1 MFLKCFRIT
10 RAIVTFPSTSIIKVY
25 LSYPTLA
32 CNVISDE
39 ENDEYEKEV
48 RMLFSNKQLP
58 SPLQA
63 NEDDVHCFQWWLK
76 IRKQYHLLFK
86 MVTSILSN
94 FNAIKEESNF
104 SIMNDVVD
112 KKCGRMN
119 MEMYS
124 GIQTTKYSL
133 EVNRS
138 ANQVSS

>member
-1 MFLKCFRIT
+1 M
-10 RAIVTFPSTSIIKVY
+10 V
-25 LSYPTLA
+25 

-39 ENDEYEKEV
+39 ENDEHEKEV
-48 RMLFSNKQLP
+48 RMFLSNKQLP
-58 SPLQA
+58 SPVQA

-76 IRKQYHLLFK
+76 ILKQYHLLFK

-94 FNAIKEESNF
+94 FNAIKEKSNF
-104 SIMNDVVD
+104 GIMNDVVD

-124 GIQTTKYSL
+124 GIQTIKYSL

>member
-1 MFLKCFRIT
+1 M
-10 RAIVTFPSTSIIKVY
+10 V
-25 LSYPTLA
+25 

-39 ENDEYEKEV
+39 ENDEHEKEV
-48 RMLFSNKQLP
+48 RMFLSNKQLP
-58 SPLQA
+58 SPVQA

-76 IRKQYHLLFK
+76 ILKQYHLLFK

-104 SIMNDVVD
+104 GIMNDVVD